1 MKKWILKEKSYPQGN
16 SATKALGIDENIG
29 NIMLNRE
36 ISTREDIKMYI
47 NPSLKRLRDPFLLKG
62 MEESVKRIEEAIKN
76 KEKICIYGDYDV
88 DGVSSTSILKIY
100 FQSINY
106 QVDYYIPNRLEEG
119 YGLNEDAIKHLS
131 KRGYKLIITVDCGI
145 ASFKEVC
152 LAKDLNMDIIITDH
166 HECQGDL
173 PKAYA
178 IINPKQAD
186 CKYPFKGLCG
196 CGVVFKLIQALSG
209 EKFQENIYKYL
220 EIVALATICDVMP
233 ILDENRII
241 VKNALEI
248 MGSGNNLG
256 MRELVKVCGLDKRK
270 IKSSHLGFAIGPR
283 INASGRLGF
292 SNLGV
297 ELFTSSDFKEAEK
310 IAYEMNIKN
319 QQRQEIEARIYQEAE
334 EMLSKNQNFND
345 DRVLLLAG
353 ENWHHGIIG
362 IVASKLTEKYY
373 KPTILLC
380 IDGQEAVGSARSIK
394 GFDMF
399 AALFECREYM
409 EKFGGHEQAAG
420 LTVKTSDIDSLREKI
435 NKIADY
441 ELELED
447 LIEEI
452 KIEYEIDEN
461 IVDLDFVDKLHTLE
475 PFGIKNPTPYF
486 LMRNCFVKNSFLMGK
501 EKNHLKIN
509 IEKGREFECIGFGQ
523 SHLKSLFNNGDWIDI
538 VFQLDENTFN
548 GNTKLQLLLKDIRL
562 SRPRQILNYP
572 KDLKNIYDAPK
583 VIFYKG
589 DISNIGKNFSI
600 GVVGSR
606 KPTGYG
612 VECTKKITR
621 ELSEYGINI
630 ISGLAI
636 GIDAISHETALL
648 GNGKTFGILGSGI
661 DNPLPKTN
669 IRLMNKIVESGG
681 AVISEHG
688 INKKVLPY
696 YFAKRNRIIS
706 GLSEGVIVIEAA
718 IKSGALITAEFA
730 AEQGRTVFAVPGSLF
745 SENSRGC
752 HKLIKDGAKL
762 TESIDDILEEFE
774 TFKLKIIKKDE
785 KYDNINIKLSEFENI
800 VIDIIKKNGTIDID
814 SLCSQ
819 SKIGIENVNPII
831 EKLKLYGLIFEIE
844 KGVYSMKI

>member
-1 MKKWILKEKSYPQGN
+1 MDKKDVYLWLYGVVGCSNLTIDKIEKQVIKIEDIFDFSNETIYN
-16 SATKALGIDENIG
+16 FESVNEKIKENI
-29 NIMLNRE
+29 IKYRKKVTIDDYKEMLY
-36 ISTREDIKMYI
+36 K
-47 NPSLKRLRDPFLLKG
+47 KK
-62 MEESVKRIEEAIKN
+62 VK
-76 KEKICIYGDYDV
+76 Y
-88 DGVSSTSILKIY
+88 SI
-100 FQSINY
+100 
-106 QVDYYIPNRLEEG
+106 
-119 YGLNEDAIKHLS
+119 
-131 KRGYKLIITVDCGI
+131 
-145 ASFKEVC
+145 
-152 LAKDLNMDIIITDH
+152 
-166 HECQGDL
+166 
-173 PKAYA
+173 
-178 IINPKQAD
+178 
-186 CKYPFKGLCG
+186 
-196 CGVVFKLIQALSG
+196 
-209 EKFQENIYKYL
+209 
-220 EIVALATICDVMP
+220 
-233 ILDENRII
+233 ILDE
-241 VKNALEI
+241 
-248 MGSGNNLG
+248 
-256 MRELVKVCGLDKRK
+256 D
-270 IKSSHLGFAIGPR
+270 
-283 INASGRLGF
+283 
-292 SNLGV
+292 
-297 ELFTSSDFKEAEK
+297 
-310 IAYEMNIKN
+310 
-319 QQRQEIEARIYQEAE
+319 
-334 EMLSKNQNFND
+334 
-345 DRVLLLAG
+345 
-353 ENWHHGIIG
+353 
-362 IVASKLTEKYY
+362 
-373 KPTILLC
+373 
-380 IDGQEAVGSARSIK
+380 
-394 GFDMF
+394 
-399 AALFECREYM
+399 
-409 EKFGGHEQAAG
+409 
-420 LTVKTSDIDSLREKI
+420 
-435 NKIADY
+435 
-441 ELELED
+441 
-447 LIEEI
+447 
-452 KIEYEIDEN
+452 
-461 IVDLDFVDKLHTLE
+461 
-475 PFGIKNPTPYF
+475 
-486 LMRNCFVKNSFLMGK
+486 
-501 EKNHLKIN
+501 
-509 IEKGREFECIGFGQ
+509 
-523 SHLKSLFNNGDWIDI
+523 
-538 VFQLDENTFN
+538 
-548 GNTKLQLLLKDIRL
+548 
-562 SRPRQILNYP
+562 YP